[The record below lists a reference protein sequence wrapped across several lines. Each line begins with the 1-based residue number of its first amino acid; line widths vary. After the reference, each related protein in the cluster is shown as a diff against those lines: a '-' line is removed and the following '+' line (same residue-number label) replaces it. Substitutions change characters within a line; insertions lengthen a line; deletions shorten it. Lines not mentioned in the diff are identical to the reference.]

1 MVKQYDLI
9 WIGTGQATM
18 SIVPRILQLGKTVAV
33 IEADKFGGTCV
44 NSGCTPTKTLVAAA
58 KVIHQARRGADFG
71 FDIADLSIDFEKT
84 MEPQKTTRAKSTSG
98 IESELSS
105 YKNCSV
111 YKGGGEF
118 VDEYTIKVGE
128 TKLRGTHIVIHSG
141 SRPRRPDTPGANSI
155 NALNNKSLLD
165 LNELPEHLA
174 IVGGSYIGL
183 EFAHIFRRLGS
194 KVTVFERGNQL
205 MFREDPDIALVADD
219 ILSSEQVEIIYES
232 TVTKVSPQ
240 GKDGKVLLEYEQVG
254 QRLSLPASHILF
266 AIGREPNSDT
276 LNLDNAGVRINEHG
290 FIEVNNTV
298 QTSQP
303 HIYAVGDING
313 RGVFTHTSVNDGEIF
328 WDHYSRL
335 LNSNSESPKWDRT
348 LSSRSTIYSMFI
360 DPPLAR
366 IGMNESDAKK
376 SNKNILM
383 ATLPMERIARAREKQ
398 ETYGVVKIFV
408 DQDNEQ
414 IVGATV
420 FGVGGDEVIGIFA
433 VFMQSGLSYKHLR
446 RTIFPHP
453 TVAELMPWVLDN
465 LKLIHRHDPNP

>member
-18 SIVPRILQLGKTVAV
+18 SMVPRILQLGKTVAV

-44 NSGCTPTKTLVAAA
+44 NSGCTPTKALVAAA

-71 FDIADLSIDFEKT
+71 FNIADLSIDFDKI

-111 YKGGGEF
+111 YKGVGEF

-128 TKLRGTHIVIHSG
+128 TKLRGTHIVIHAG
-141 SRPRRPDTPGANSI
+141 SRPRHPDTPGANSV
-155 NALNNKSLLD
+155 NVLNNKSLLD

-183 EFAHIFRRLGS
+183 EFAQIFRRFGS

-205 MFREDPDIALVADD
+205 MFREDPDIALIADD

-232 TVTKVSPQ
+232 NVTKVSPQ

-276 LNLDNAGVRINEHG
+276 LNLDNAGVRINERG
-290 FIEVNNTV
+290 FIEVNNTA

-313 RGVFTHTSVNDGEIF
+313 RGAFTHTSVNDGEIF

-376 SNKNILM
+376 SDKNILM

-420 FGVGGDEVIGIFA
+420 FGVGGNRIWCWGQGYRMNIF
-433 VFMQSGLSYKHLR
+433 
-446 RTIFPHP
+446 
-453 TVAELMPWVLDN
+453 
-465 LKLIHRHDPNP
+465 